1 MIIKLRFRRDHPS
14 SGGHNFAMGRDSIM
28 NLRGPKL
35 EGQIVLKKYSGS
47 FYQLRRPQNDLL
59 KMHHFQNFKLE
70 LRGRWSRDG
79 SQLMIKMTA
88 VFHSIGWY

>member
-1 MIIKLRFRRDHPS
+1 MIIKLRFRRDHLG
-14 SGGHNFAMGRDSIM
+14 SGGHNFAMRHDSII
-28 NLRGPKL
+28 NLGGPKL
-35 EGQIVLKKYSGS
+35 EEQVILNKDSVS
-47 FYQLRRPQNDLL
+47 FYQFCGPQNHRY
-59 KMHHFQNFKLE
+59 KMQYFQNFKLE